1 MGGRGTGAVQG
12 SAEGGFP
19 DLTREQHFRRHGAEF
34 DAQSAGEY
42 ERLARAFAKREGT
55 AGIDSFT
62 SGSDLVFLYENST
75 NTFLIRKANGELV
88 TFYRPTSLGYW
99 QRQKDLYGPGQ

>member
-12 SAEGGFP
+12 SGEGRFP

-34 DAQSAGEY
+34 GAQSTQEY
-42 ERLARAFAKREGT
+42 ERLAQAFAGREGT
-55 AGIDSFT
+55 AGIDSFAAG
-62 SGSDLVFLYENST
+62 SGTVFMYESST

-88 TFYRPTSLGYW
+88 TFYRPTSVGYW
-99 QRQKDLYGPGQ
+99 QRQKELYGPGQ